1 MIQSHYAH
9 CFVVFS
15 SFLSFSRSWCLF
27 FFLFSGYLE
36 FNDLNVKWK
45 RISLFLVNELSQNDP
60 VLKRAKEK
68 KRSKVIQLHRKM
80 NVWITIDSKMV
91 KFYGYSLVMTLRTA
105 PHLASLCFYYL
116 LIMVFHF
123 KHNYMSLYL
132 MVNLSKNH
140 FRPGSLFR
148 SKWTNTSIVL
158 ICQVQRLELCR
169 IPHNKSQWK
178 KKQIHVWYLKRRS
191 MFV

>member
-1 MIQSHYAH
+1 MKKNKSIFGQRIISEWSSVETGKKEIQSNSAT
-9 CFVVFS
+9 S
-15 SFLSFSRSWCLF
+15 
-27 FFLFSGYLE
+27 
-36 FNDLNVKWK
+36 K
-45 RISLFLVNELSQNDP
+45 NERLDY
-60 VLKRAKEK
+60 
-68 KRSKVIQLHRKM
+68 
-80 NVWITIDSKMV
+80 DSEMV

-123 KHNYMSLYL
+123 KDNYMSLYL

-140 FRPGSLFR
+140 FRPGSLFQ
-148 SKWTNTSIVL
+148 SKCTNASIVL

-169 IPHNKSQWK
+169 IPHNKPQWK

>member
-1 MIQSHYAH
+1 MIQCWNGRKKKKEIQSNSAT
-9 CFVVFS
+9 S
-15 SFLSFSRSWCLF
+15 
-27 FFLFSGYLE
+27 
-36 FNDLNVKWK
+36 K
-45 RISLFLVNELSQNDP
+45 NERLDY
-60 VLKRAKEK
+60 
-68 KRSKVIQLHRKM
+68 
-80 NVWITIDSKMV
+80 DSEMV

-148 SKWTNTSIVL
+148 SKCTNASIVL